1 MQFSHPP
8 TKKSSAKKICNC
20 SKYVSLKSNCKTEKF
35 SMKKKQT
42 LDGAGLRNA
51 LSYAIFFLV
60 SFEIEIRKQQEMLTA
75 LSFHFYFIFYITIVF
90 VFFTFSFTIFLFIS
104 FSLIVFLFLFF
115 PAEKITLKRHRFD
128 G

>member
-75 LSFHFYFIFYITIVF
+75 LSFHFYFIFLHHYCFCFFYI
-90 VFFTFSFTIFLFIS
+90 FFYYIPLYILFPNRFSFSIFPSRENNVEATQI
-104 FSLIVFLFLFF
+104 
-115 PAEKITLKRHRFD
+115 
-128 G
+128 